1 MTDPRA
7 NFRPILSP
15 DPSYLIPAGMMRLLL
30 ALALPISLAAQGMTH
45 APGMSHEHG
54 TPAKP
59 GAAAAAPTAAT
70 QTGQATF
77 AAIAEIVRI
86 LEADPKTD
94 WSKVDIEALRQHL
107 IDMDD
112 LTMRASVKTQEVAGG
127 AAFTVS
133 GTGLVRDAIRRM
145 AKEHGS
151 MMRGGGLTWVTEEIT
166 EGVKVTVTSTT
177 PSDAKSVARI
187 RGLGFIGLMT
197 VGEHHTMH
205 HLGVARGTMKH

>member
-1 MTDPRA
+1 
-7 NFRPILSP
+7 
-15 DPSYLIPAGMMRLLL
+15 MRVHLL
-30 ALALPISLAAQGMTH
+30 ALAFPISLAAQGMTH
-45 APGMSHEHG
+45 APGMSHDHG

-59 GAAAAAPTAAT
+59 GAAAAAAAMAAPMAAT
-70 QTGQATF
+70 QTGQAAF

-94 WSKVDIEALRQHL
+94 WSTVDLEALRQHL

-112 LTMRASVKTQEVAGG
+112 LTMRATVRTQEITGG
-127 AAFTVS
+127 ATFTVT
-133 GTGLVRDAIRRM
+133 GTGRVREAIRRM
-145 AKEHGS
+145 ATEHGS
-151 MMRGGGLTWVTEEIT
+151 MMHGGGLTWVTEEIA

-177 PSDAKSVARI
+177 PTDAKSVARI

>member
-1 MTDPRA
+1 
-7 NFRPILSP
+7 
-15 DPSYLIPAGMMRLLL
+15 MRVHLL
-30 ALALPISLAAQGMTH
+30 ALAFPISLVAQGMTH
-45 APGMSHEHG
+45 APGMSHDHG

-59 GAAAAAPTAAT
+59 GAAAAAAPMAAT
-70 QTGQATF
+70 QTGQAAF

-94 WSKVDIEALRQHL
+94 WSKVDLEALRQHL

-112 LTMRASVKTQEVAGG
+112 LTMRATVRTQEITGG
-127 AAFTVS
+127 ATFTVT
-133 GTGLVRDAIRRM
+133 GTGRVREAIRRM
-145 AKEHGS
+145 ATEHGS
-151 MMRGGGLTWVTEEIT
+151 MMHGGGLTWVTEEIA

-177 PSDAKSVARI
+177 PTDAKSVARI

>member
-1 MTDPRA
+1 
-7 NFRPILSP
+7 
-15 DPSYLIPAGMMRLLL
+15 MRLLRIVA
-30 ALALPISLAAQGMTH
+30 ALALPVSLAAQGMTH
-45 APGMSHEHG
+45 APGMSHDHG

-59 GAAAAAPTAAT
+59 GAAAAAPMAAT
-70 QTGQATF
+70 QTGQAAF

-94 WSKVDIEALRQHL
+94 WSKVDLEALRQHL

-112 LTMRASVKTQEVAGG
+112 LTMRATVKTQEITGG
-127 AAFTVS
+127 AAFTV
-133 GTGLVRDAIRRM
+133 TGAGRVRDAIRRM

-151 MMRGGGLTWVTEEIT
+151 MMRGGGLTWVTEEIA

-197 VGEHHTMH
+197 VGEHHTVH

>member
-1 MTDPRA
+1 
-7 NFRPILSP
+7 
-15 DPSYLIPAGMMRLLL
+15 MRVHLL
-30 ALALPISLAAQGMTH
+30 ALAFPISLVAQGMTH
-45 APGMSHEHG
+45 APGMSHDHG

-59 GAAAAAPTAAT
+59 GAAAAAAAMAAPMAAT
-70 QTGQATF
+70 QTGQAAF

-94 WSKVDIEALRQHL
+94 WSKVDLEALRQHL

-112 LTMRASVKTQEVAGG
+112 LTMRATVRTQEITGG
-127 AAFTVS
+127 ATFTVT
-133 GTGLVRDAIRRM
+133 GTGRVREAIRRM
-145 AKEHGS
+145 ATEHGS
-151 MMRGGGLTWVTEEIT
+151 MMHGGGLTWVTEEIA

-177 PSDAKSVARI
+177 PTDAKSVARI

>member
-1 MTDPRA
+1 
-7 NFRPILSP
+7 
-15 DPSYLIPAGMMRLLL
+15 MRLLRIVA
-30 ALALPISLAAQGMTH
+30 ALALPVSLAAQGMTH
-45 APGMSHEHG
+45 ASGMSHDHG

-59 GAAAAAPTAAT
+59 SASAAASKVAT
-70 QTGQATF
+70 QTGQAAF

-94 WSKVDIEALRQHL
+94 WSTVDLEALRQHL

-112 LTMRASVKTQEVAGG
+112 LTMRATVKTQEITGG
-127 AAFTVS
+127 ATFTV
-133 GTGLVRDAIRRM
+133 TGAGRVRDAIRRM

-151 MMRGGGLTWVTEEIT
+151 MMRGGGLTWVTEEIA

-177 PSDAKSVARI
+177 PADAKSVVRI

-197 VGEHHTMH
+197 VGEHHTVH

>member
-1 MTDPRA
+1 
-7 NFRPILSP
+7 
-15 DPSYLIPAGMMRLLL
+15 MRLLRIVA
-30 ALALPISLAAQGMTH
+30 ALALPVSLAAQGMTH
-45 APGMSHEHG
+45 APGMSHDHG

-59 GAAAAAPTAAT
+59 GASAAAPKVAT
-70 QTGQATF
+70 QTGQAAF

-94 WSKVDIEALRQHL
+94 WSTVDLEALRQHL

-112 LTMRASVKTQEVAGG
+112 LTMRATVKTQEVAGG
-127 AAFTVS
+127 AAFTV
-133 GTGLVRDAIRRM
+133 TGMGRVRDAIRRM

-151 MMRGGGLTWVTEEIT
+151 MMRGGGLTWVTEEIA

-177 PSDAKSVARI
+177 PADAKSVVRI

-197 VGEHHTMH
+197 VGEHHTVH

>member
-1 MTDPRA
+1 
-7 NFRPILSP
+7 
-15 DPSYLIPAGMMRLLL
+15 MMRLLL

-59 GAAAAAPTAAT
+59 GAAAAAAPMAAT
-70 QTGQATF
+70 QTGQAAF

-94 WSKVDIEALRQHL
+94 WSTVDLEALRQHL

-112 LTMRASVKTQEVAGG
+112 LTMRATVRTQEITGG
-127 AAFTVS
+127 ATFTVT
-133 GTGLVRDAIRRM
+133 GTGRVREAIRRM
-145 AKEHGS
+145 ATEHGS
-151 MMRGGGLTWVTEEIT
+151 MMRGGGLTWVTEEIA
-166 EGVKVTVTSTT
+166 EGVRVTVTSTT
-177 PSDAKSVARI
+177 PADAKSVARI

>member
-1 MTDPRA
+1 
-7 NFRPILSP
+7 
-15 DPSYLIPAGMMRLLL
+15 MRLLL

-45 APGMSHEHG
+45 APGMTHDHG
-54 TPAKP
+54 AAAKP
-59 GAAAAAPTAAT
+59 GTPAAAAPTAAT
-70 QTGQATF
+70 QTGQAAF
-77 AAIAEIVRI
+77 ATIAEIVRI
-86 LEADPKTD
+86 LEAPPKTD
-94 WSKVDIEALRQHL
+94 WNKVDIEALRQHL

-127 AAFTVS
+127 AAFTV
-133 GTGLVRDAIRRM
+133 TGAGRVGDAIRRM

>member
-1 MTDPRA
+1 
-7 NFRPILSP
+7 
-15 DPSYLIPAGMMRLLL
+15 MRLLL

-54 TPAKP
+54 TSAKP

-70 QTGQATF
+70 QTGQAAF

-133 GTGLVRDAIRRM
+133 GTGRVRDAIRRM

-187 RGLGFIGLMT
+187 RSLGFIGLMT

>member
-1 MTDPRA
+1 
-7 NFRPILSP
+7 
-15 DPSYLIPAGMMRLLL
+15 MRVHLL
-30 ALALPISLAAQGMTH
+30 ALAFPISLAAQGMTH

-54 TPAKP
+54 APAKP
-59 GAAAAAPTAAT
+59 GAAAAAAAPTAAT
-70 QTGQATF
+70 QTGQAAF

-86 LEADPKTD
+86 LEADTTTD
-94 WSKVDIEALRQHL
+94 WSQVDLEALRQHL
-107 IDMDD
+107 IDMED

-127 AAFTVS
+127 ATFTVT
-133 GTGLVRDAIRRM
+133 GTGRVRDATRRM